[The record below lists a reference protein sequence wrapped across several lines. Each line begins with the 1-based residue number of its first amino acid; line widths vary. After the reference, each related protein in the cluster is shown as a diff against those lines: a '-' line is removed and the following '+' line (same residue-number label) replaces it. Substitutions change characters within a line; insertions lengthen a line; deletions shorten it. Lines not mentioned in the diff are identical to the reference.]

1 MSVYYH
7 VVLLHLFEGQKDYT
21 SEGQKGTVDS
31 RSSLLS
37 EEAGSSFFFLTPN
50 LNLCSANLG
59 FIKIKE
65 APGNLESTLPLIQ
78 ERTCRS
84 AMDMSPTCLTIYY
97 WCRLRQEFNIGSII
111 KVMIRSWLG
120 SISGHSY
127 SLTWYFLHHCFEPI
141 KYWNFVLRN
150 WRDDLWWN
158 LFLVTSAF
166 RHLMTM

>member
-1 MSVYYH
+1 MLYC
-7 VVLLHLFEGQKDYT
+7 YT
-21 SEGQKGTVDS
+21 SLKDKKTTPLKDKKEQWTVGAHYSQKMQD
-31 RSSLLS
+31 LL
-37 EEAGSSFFFLTPN
+37 FFLTPN